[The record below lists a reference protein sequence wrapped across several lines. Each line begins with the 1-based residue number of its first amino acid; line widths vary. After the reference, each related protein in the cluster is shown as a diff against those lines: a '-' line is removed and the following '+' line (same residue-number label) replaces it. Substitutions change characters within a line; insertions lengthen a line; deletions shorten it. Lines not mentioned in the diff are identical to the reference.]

1 MSTCSEATSALM
13 RLPAATLMALGSA
26 LESGTLRHG
35 FSKQGLVPF
44 CGEAANSVDPA
55 LRLLCASG
63 FTTMTAGVLCQ
74 ALGRAIAERDATER
88 SIQLVLSGPEV
99 VGTPVVDTKTTVL
112 SLFEEARQEVL
123 ITSYVFHKAAG
134 LFSLLAQKH
143 DQNPNFRVTFVVDL
157 THSRRSTE
165 DTATKLAQAFGANF
179 CKHHWPGTRHPEIWH
194 DPRCFENAEGERGIL
209 HAKTVIVDRKI
220 AFITSANFTEAA
232 QARNIEAG
240 VLIRQ
245 PRVANRLHGYFAG
258 LIATNILRRIN
269 PT

>member
-1 MSTCSEATSALM
+1 MTTYSEATSVLM
-13 RLPAATLMALGSA
+13 RLPAATLVALGWA

-35 FSKQGLVPF
+35 FSRPGLIPF
-44 CGEAANSVDPA
+44 CGEAAATVDPA
-55 LRLLCASG
+55 LRFLTSAG
-63 FTTMTAGVLCQ
+63 FNNQTVGVLCQ
-74 ALGRAIAERDATER
+74 SIGRALAERDATER

-99 VGTPVVDTKTTVL
+99 AGTPVVDTKTTVL
-112 SLFEEARQEVL
+112 SLFEEAQQEVL

-157 THSRRSTE
+157 THSRKSSD

-179 CKHHWPGTRHPEIWH
+179 RKQHWTGARLPEIWY
-194 DPRCFENAEGERGIL
+194 DPRSFENCEGERGIL
-209 HAKTVIVDRKI
+209 HAKTVIVDRQI

-240 VLIRQ
+240 VLLRQ
-245 PRVANRLHGYFAG
+245 PRIAERLHGYFAG
-258 LIATNILRRIN
+258 LISTNVLRRISS
-269 PT
+269 